1 MKFLYKLFV
10 TRLINFMYKKIQR
23 REMTNSMHEVINFN
37 YNQSNDSEI
46 LHMSV
51 IK

>member
-1 MKFLYKLFV
+1 
-10 TRLINFMYKKIQR
+10 
-23 REMTNSMHEVINFN
+23 MTNSMHEVINFN

-51 IK
+51 IKQA

>member
-1 MKFLYKLFV
+1 MYK
-10 TRLINFMYKKIQR
+10 KKIQR